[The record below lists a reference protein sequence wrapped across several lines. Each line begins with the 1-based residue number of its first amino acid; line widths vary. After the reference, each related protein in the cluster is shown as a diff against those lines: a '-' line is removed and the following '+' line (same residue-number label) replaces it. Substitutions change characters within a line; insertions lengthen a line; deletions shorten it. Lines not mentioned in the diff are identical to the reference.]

1 MKAKLSPI
9 QRLNTQFATAV
20 VLTTVWV
27 ELVNDPFL
35 FALRRVNTRD
45 HKAMSILAVFLGAF
59 ISKALVDKIGSGG
72 TLGIAAGLRFIGAW
86 AWLAV
91 PSKKSPPKAV

>member
-1 MKAKLSPI
+1 M

-27 ELVNDPFL
+27 ELANDPFL

-59 ISKALVDKIGSGG
+59 ISKALVDKIGSAG

-86 AWLAV
+86 AWLFV
-91 PSKKSPPKAV
+91 PSPQAPPPKGV